1 MVCITNCPSAHA
13 VVLTSDDSF
22 LTLDDMS
29 QIRGTSLQGFLELVE
44 ELGHDPVP
52 LLRRVHLA
60 ADAVGDHETF
70 VSYRSVIAVLED
82 AARVTGA
89 GDFGRRLAMRQG
101 LEILG
106 PVGVAARTA
115 PTVGAALAS
124 IEQYLTYYSPALAVR
139 IGRDT
144 LSSLAFFEWRLAVG
158 RPPVHRQAA
167 ELALGTTLRVF
178 KLLAGEEF
186 LPTTVQLRHAA
197 LTEPDDYV
205 EYFRCPT
212 EFSADRYGFRFP
224 AAILSTS
231 LDNDSAIHQVVRE
244 YLGTI
249 VHPGKSDVIDS
260 VATLIR
266 RMLPTGGLDLDLIAH
281 QLSHHRRTLQ
291 RHLAAQGTSFA
302 DLVDQVRREEAE
314 RYLRDTD
321 MPLGQLSGLL
331 GFSEQSALSRACRR
345 WFDAPPSR
353 VRRQLQ

>member
-1 MVCITNCPSAHA
+1 
-13 VVLTSDDSF
+13 
-22 LTLDDMS
+22 MS
-29 QIRGTSLQGFLELVE
+29 LIRGTSLQGFIELVN
-44 ELGHDPVP
+44 ELGHDAGP
-52 LLRRVHLA
+52 LLRHVHLPA
-60 ADAVGDHETF
+60 KAVGDHESF

-89 GDFGRRLAMRQG
+89 GDFGRRLATRQG

-106 PVGVAARTA
+106 PLGVAARTA

-124 IEQYLTYYSPALAVR
+124 IEQYMSFYSPALAVD
-139 IGRDT
+139 IGREAE
-144 LSSLAFFEWRLAVG
+144 SSLASFEWRLVVD

-167 ELALGTTLRVF
+167 ELALGATCRVF

-197 LTEPDDYV
+197 LTQPDDYV
-205 EYFRCPT
+205 RYFGCPV

-224 AAILSTS
+224 GAILSRS
-231 LDNDSAIHQVVRE
+231 LEADSAVHRVVQE

-249 VHPGKSDVIDS
+249 VVPSTSTTVDS
-260 VATLIR
+260 VTTLIR
-266 RMLPTGGLDLDLIAH
+266 AMLPTGGLDLDLIAG
-281 QLSHHRRTLQ
+281 QLAHHRRTLQ
-291 RHLAAQGTSFA
+291 RQLAAQGTSFA
-302 DLVDQVRREEAE
+302 DLVDHVRREEAE

-321 MPLGQLSGLL
+321 MPVGQLSGVL

-345 WFDAPPSR
+345 WFGASPSQ